1 MSLLTHDKTTPLT
14 SKPVVSGLR
23 RQIRNVLFAV
33 IVGLVI
39 SGVTAFPLETEI
51 EWLDG
56 QLQSAPG
63 LADLK
68 HWIHTVHAGLQET
81 NQKYPFIAYG
91 SDWLAFAHLV
101 IAIVFVGPLRD
112 PVRNIWVIEFG
123 IIASILIFPLA
134 FIAGPLRGIPIFWSL
149 IDCAFG
155 VICGTLLW
163 WVRGKIK
170 NLEALTTGQ

>member
-1 MSLLTHDKTTPLT
+1 MKSQLMIEMENKTVT
-14 SKPVVSGLR
+14 VLR
-23 RQIRNVLFAV
+23 RQIRNILIIV

-51 EWLDG
+51 GWLDR
-56 QLQSAPG
+56 QLQSLSG
-63 LADLK
+63 FSDLK
-68 HWIHTVHAGLQET
+68 RWIHIVYIGLHET
-81 NQKYPFIAYG
+81 NVKYPFISYG

-101 IAIVFVGPLRD
+101 IAIVFIGPLRD

-134 FIAGPLRGIPIFWSL
+134 FIAGPLRGIPVFWSL
-149 IDCAFG
+149 IDCSFG
-155 VICGTLLW
+155 VICGIFLW

-170 NLEALTTGQ
+170 KLEAALSIH